1 MSEIIDALDQL
12 EKEKGISKEVLMEA
26 IEKSVYSACE
36 KDFGKNTEYEVRMD
50 RESGKI
56 QVFANKA
63 VVDVIY
69 DTHREMT
76 LEEARHIDP
85 NAEIDDEIRDEVT
98 TKDFGRIAAQK
109 ARSIIVQAIKE
120 GERSAVFD
128 YFASKEKDIITG
140 VVQKVN
146 DRGLTISLDEKTETI
161 LGEQEMIEGE
171 NYKVGDRIKLYIV
184 EVKKNPKGFKIVV
197 SRTHPD
203 LVKRLFER
211 EITEVSDGTV
221 EIKSISREAGS
232 RTKIAVNS
240 TDENVDA
247 VGACVGMNGTRV
259 NNIVEDLKG
268 EKIDII
274 EWSEDPAVF
283 IEHALSPAK
292 VVSVKL
298 IDGEK
303 AAKVV
308 VPDYQLSLAIGKEGQ
323 NARLAARL
331 TGYKIDI
338 KSESQAKELDDY
350 DYDEDGY
357 NDEYTDDEYDDYEDD
372 KYTDEE
378 YSDEEYSDEE
388 YSDEEYSDEEY
399 DDEYDEESTDN
410 SEDNE

>member
-85 NAEIDDEIRDEVT
+85 NAEIDDEIRVEVT

>member
-50 RESGKI
+50 RETGKI
-56 QVFANKA
+56 QVFANKS

-69 DTHREMT
+69 DSHREMT

-85 NAEIDDEIRDEVT
+85 NAEIDDEIRVEVT

-146 DRGLTISLDEKTETI
+146 DRGLTISLDEKTETM
-161 LGEQEMIEGE
+161 LGEQEMIPGE
-171 NYKVGDRIKLYIV
+171 KYKVGDRIKLYIL
-184 EVKKNPKGFKIVV
+184 EVRETNKGGFRIIT

-203 LVKRLFER
+203 FVKLLFER
-211 EITEVSDGTV
+211 EVTEIADGTV
-221 EIKSISREAGS
+221 EIKSITREAGS
-232 RTKIAVNS
+232 RTKIAVWSKNP
-240 TDENVDA
+240 NVDA
-247 VGACVGMNGTRV
+247 VGSCVGVNGERV
-259 NNIVEDLKG
+259 KHIVDELNG

-274 EWSEDPAVF
+274 KWDEDPAIF
-283 IEHALSPAK
+283 IENAIRPSE
-292 VVSVKL
+292 VISV
-298 IDGEK
+298 DVYPEEK
-303 AAKVV
+303 EAFVV
-308 VPDYQLSLAIGKEGQ
+308 VPDDKLSLAIGLKGQ
-323 NARLAARL
+323 NARLAAFL

-338 KSESQAKELDDY
+338 KSDRQLEEA
-350 DYDEDGY
+350 GY
-357 NDEYTDDEYDDYEDD
+357 E
-372 KYTDEE
+372 
-378 YSDEEYSDEE
+378 
-388 YSDEEYSDEEY
+388 DEEY
-399 DDEYDEESTDN
+399 DDEAAEEEISDVETEETAEAAEES
-410 SEDNE
+410 SEETEDTSDSGDTAE